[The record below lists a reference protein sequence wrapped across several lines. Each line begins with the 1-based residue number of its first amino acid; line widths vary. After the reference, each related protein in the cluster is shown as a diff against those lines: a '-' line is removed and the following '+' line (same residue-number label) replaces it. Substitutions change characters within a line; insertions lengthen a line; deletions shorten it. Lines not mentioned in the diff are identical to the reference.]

1 VDAFKDYGFLDWTML
16 IQLLLIWLYMAF
28 KAGQWVTH
36 LAMRK
41 GWRWLNR
48 KDVKMIAIDAIYEA
62 FNVDKIEPGESII
75 AKTESGLIIQIL
87 REKRDA

>member
-1 VDAFKDYGFLDWTML
+1 MDAFKNYGVIDWIML
-16 IQLLLIWLYMAF
+16 AQLSLIWVYMAF
-28 KAGQWVTH
+28 KSGQWIFG

-41 GWRWLNR
+41 GWLWLNR
-48 KDVKMIAIDAIYEA
+48 KDTKMIAIDAIYEA
-62 FNVDKIEPGESII
+62 FNADKIAPGESII